1 MDLVQVSTP
10 SRICLF
16 GEHQDYLGLQVIASA
31 VNIRFSAV
39 AEHRPDMLL
48 HIRIRD
54 ARLGALGQKNPGL
67 YNEYTLD
74 LSQPQVYTQKR
85 DYFKS
90 VVNVLRR
97 EGFPLS
103 GAEVQMDSD
112 IPIGKGMCSSTT
124 MIMALMGALVALWD
138 EARFEPM
145 YIARLGWLAEVAE
158 FQEPGGMMDHYASA
172 LGGLV
177 HLDFADGVTPRR
189 LERSLRGA
197 FILFD
202 SLQEKDTLAV
212 LSASKIPALAGLRA
226 LRPYGVQSVRDLA
239 EDPEKERLLHKLDGL
254 HRRKLAAN
262 VDNYRIQR
270 QALAMLESGEID
282 DAAFGALLS
291 RHQAGLR
298 DGLGISTPVI
308 DAILET
314 ALAHG
319 AYGGKLNGSGGG
331 GCLYCYAPRERA
343 DEIVAAVGEMGYPGL
358 LLRQD
363 TGITKSREPL
373 I

>member
-1 MDLVQVSTP
+1 MDLVQVMAP

-31 VNIRFSAV
+31 VNIHFTATAKR
-39 AEHRPDMLL
+39 RDDMLL

-54 ARLGALGQKNPGL
+54 ARFGALGQKNPGL
-67 YNEYTLD
+67 YDAYTLD

-90 VVNVLRR
+90 AVNVLKR
-97 EGFPLS
+97 EGFSLS
-103 GAEVQMDSD
+103 GAEVQLDSD

-124 MIMALMGALVALWD
+124 MIMALMGALIALWD
-138 EARFEPM
+138 ETRFEPM
-145 YIARLGWLAEVAE
+145 YLARLGWLAEVAE
-158 FQEPGGMMDHYASA
+158 FNEPGGMMDHYASA

-177 HLDFADGVTPRR
+177 HLDFADGVRPRR
-189 LERSLRGA
+189 LERSLQGA

-212 LSASKIPALAGLRA
+212 LSASKVPALAGLRA
-226 LRPYGVQSVRDLA
+226 LREYGVGSVRDLA
-239 EDPEKERLLHKLDGL
+239 EDPEKEKLLGKLDEQQ
-254 HRRKLAAN
+254 RRVLTAN
-262 VDNYRIQR
+262 VENYRIQR
-270 QALAMLESGEID
+270 QALAMLESGEVD

-308 DAILET
+308 DGILET
-314 ALAHG
+314 AIRHG

-331 GCLYCYAPRERA
+331 GCLYAYAPRERA
-343 DEIVAAVGEMGYPGL
+343 EEIIAAVGEMGYPAL
-358 LLRQD
+358 LLHQE
-363 TGITKSREPL
+363 TGIRKSNK
-373 I
+373 